1 MLVVSNIEI
10 LNYLGQIWSLTRKSK
25 KKSGVTEK
33 KNLDLLQEEKWIKSS
48 TQRAQK
54 MIQGNMK
61 AQVNLQTTFLFLT
74 AMNWRSSELPPDL
87 NRNSRTYNNL
97 QSNLEGQIS
106 NRCSFILKTFF
117 LSGRPG
123 WLSGWASAFGSGR
136 DPRVLGPSLTSG
148 SPTGNLCL
156 CVFHE

>member
-74 AMNWRSSELPPDL
+74 AMN
-87 NRNSRTYNNL
+87 
-97 QSNLEGQIS
+97 
-106 NRCSFILKTFF
+106 
-117 LSGRPG
+117 
-123 WLSGWASAFGSGR
+123 
-136 DPRVLGPSLTSG
+136 
-148 SPTGNLCL
+148 
-156 CVFHE
+156 

>member
-54 MIQGNMK
+54 MIQGNTK

-74 AMNWRSSELPPDL
+74 AMN
-87 NRNSRTYNNL
+87 
-97 QSNLEGQIS
+97 
-106 NRCSFILKTFF
+106 
-117 LSGRPG
+117 
-123 WLSGWASAFGSGR
+123 
-136 DPRVLGPSLTSG
+136 
-148 SPTGNLCL
+148 
-156 CVFHE
+156 